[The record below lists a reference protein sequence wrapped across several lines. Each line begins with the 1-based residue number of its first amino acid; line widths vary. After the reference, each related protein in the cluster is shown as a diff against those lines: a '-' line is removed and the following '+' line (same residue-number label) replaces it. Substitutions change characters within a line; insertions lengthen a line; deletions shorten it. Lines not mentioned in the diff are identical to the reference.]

1 MIEKIIEISTRK
13 KFLVFLGVFLLS
25 AWGIWALSR
34 TPLDAIPDISDMQVI
49 IFTQWPGRSPDLIED
64 QITYPIVTSMV
75 AAPKVN
81 YVRGVTSFG
90 VSYVNINF
98 QDGTDMYWA
107 RSRVLEYLS
116 KIGGT
121 LPKGVNPIL
130 GPDATGLGWVFQYA
144 LVDETGKN
152 NLAEL
157 RSFQDWHLKYWLE
170 SVPGV
175 AEVATLGGFVKQYQ
189 VEVNPDALLAY
200 RLPLQKVI
208 HAIRRSNND
217 VGGRVLEFAGTEYM
231 VRGRGYIKSVA
242 DIEGIPVAVDG
253 GGTPVFVRD
262 VAHVTIGPDIRRGL
276 VDLDGKGEVV
286 GGVVVMRYGESALGV
301 INRVKRKL
309 EELKSSFPEGVK
321 LVITYDRSDLIHGAI
336 GVLKETLVKESL
348 VVSLIVILFLLHF
361 RSALVVILILPIGIL
376 LSFIPMYYLGITSNI
391 MSLGGIAIAIGV
403 MVDAAIVMV
412 ENAHKRLEQAG
423 EGADKFHVIVGAAK
437 EVGKPLFF
445 SLMIVTISFLPI
457 FTLEA
462 QEGRLFQPLAFTK
475 TFAMFFASFLS
486 ITLAPVLMVLLLRGK
501 IRSEARHPI
510 SRILIFL
517 YRPLVKGVLRFR
529 WTTLFLATG
538 VMLATIP
545 VFQKLGSEFM
555 PPLNEGVILYMPGSI
570 PGISITTAA
579 RTLQMQDKVLKSFP
593 EVLRV
598 FGKIGRGTTAT
609 DTAPL
614 NMVET
619 HITLKPKDQWRPGM
633 TWDKLIQEM
642 NRKLQMPGIPNIW
655 WMPIQ
660 TRIEMLATGIR
671 SVLGIKILGPDLKVI
686 EKIGISMEPLLVR
699 IPGTR
704 SVFAERVLGGNFLDF
719 EINRAA
725 AARYGL
731 TVGDVQDIIESAI
744 GGKNISTTVEGRE
757 RYPINVRYPRE
768 LRDDVEKLKRIL
780 VATPSG
786 AHVPIGQVADIKFTT
801 GPSLIRDENGSL
813 AGFVF
818 VDVAGRDIGG
828 YVDEA
833 KRVIEQNIQLPP
845 GYTLV
850 WAGQYQYLLRAKKHL
865 KLVVPLTLL
874 IVFVLL
880 YMNFESIT
888 KSIIVILSVPFSLVG
903 SVWLLSFLEYN
914 LSVAVW
920 VGLIGLAGL
929 AAETGVVMLVFL
941 DEAHD
946 RYKREGKLLTLS
958 DLREAVTEG
967 AVLRLR
973 PKMMTVLTTMMGLL
987 PIMWAETMGTGGDV
1001 MKRMAAPMIGGLVT
1015 STVLTLLVIPAIY
1028 SLWREWGLP
1037 KGKITND
1044 NI

>member
-1 MIEKIIEISTRK
+1 
-13 KFLVFLGVFLLS
+13 
-25 AWGIWALSR
+25 
-34 TPLDAIPDISDMQVI
+34 
-49 IFTQWPGRSPDLIED
+49 
-64 QITYPIVTSMV
+64 
-75 AAPKVN
+75 
-81 YVRGVTSFG
+81 
-90 VSYVNINF
+90 
-98 QDGTDMYWA
+98 
-107 RSRVLEYLS
+107 
-116 KIGGT
+116 
-121 LPKGVNPIL
+121 
-130 GPDATGLGWVFQYA
+130 
-144 LVDETGKN
+144 
-152 NLAEL
+152 
-157 RSFQDWHLKYWLE
+157 
-170 SVPGV
+170 
-175 AEVATLGGFVKQYQ
+175 
-189 VEVNPDALLAY
+189 
-200 RLPLQKVI
+200 
-208 HAIRRSNND
+208 
-217 VGGRVLEFAGTEYM
+217 
-231 VRGRGYIKSVA
+231 
-242 DIEGIPVAVDG
+242 
-253 GGTPVFVRD
+253 
-262 VAHVTIGPDIRRGL
+262 
-276 VDLDGKGEVV
+276 
-286 GGVVVMRYGESALGV
+286 
-301 INRVKRKL
+301 
-309 EELKSSFPEGVK
+309 
-321 LVITYDRSDLIHGAI
+321 
-336 GVLKETLVKESL
+336 
-348 VVSLIVILFLLHF
+348 
-361 RSALVVILILPIGIL
+361 
-376 LSFIPMYYLGITSNI
+376 
-391 MSLGGIAIAIGV
+391 
-403 MVDAAIVMV
+403 
-412 ENAHKRLEQAG
+412 
-423 EGADKFHVIVGAAK
+423 
-437 EVGKPLFF
+437 
-445 SLMIVTISFLPI
+445 
-457 FTLEA
+457 
-462 QEGRLFQPLAFTK
+462 
-475 TFAMFFASFLS
+475 
-486 ITLAPVLMVLLLRGK
+486 
-501 IRSEARHPI
+501 
-510 SRILIFL
+510 
-517 YRPLVKGVLRFR
+517 
-529 WTTLFLATG
+529 
-538 VMLATIP
+538 MLATIP

-570 PGISITTAA
+570 PGISIATAA

-593 EVLRV
+593 EVVRV
-598 FGKIGRGTTAT
+598 FGKIGRGTSAT

-619 HITLKPKDQWRPGM
+619 HVTLKPKDQWRPGM

-642 NRKLQMPGIPNIW
+642 DSKLQMPGIPNIW

-725 AARYGL
+725 AARFGL

-845 GYTLV
+845 GYTLI

-880 YMNFESIT
+880 YMNFESIPKT
-888 KSIIVILSVPFSLVG
+888 IIVILSVPFALVG
-903 SVWLLSFLEYN
+903 SVWLLSYLEYN

-929 AAETGVVMLVFL
+929 AAETGVIMLVFL

-973 PKMMTVLTTMMGLL
+973 PKLMTVLTTMMGLL